1 MVSEKNLTP
10 DEIKLLEQ
18 LYLEEYLSMLKIS
31 KSALINPEQSE
42 DAIQGAFLDAMQN
55 FNKFSSSEN
64 PVGWLYIA
72 LRYQISHMNR
82 GCVKEAKLKA
92 KFEQQAVDF
101 SYEPNK
107 ATIFDIPDIQS
118 NVELL
123 SRFYIEGH
131 TIKELAQ
138 EDGCSVGAMKMRL
151 KRARESV
158 AKFLTENPE

>member
-1 MVSEKNLTP
+1 MASEKMLASG
-10 DEIKLLEQ
+10 EIKLLEQ
-18 LYLEEYLSMLKIS
+18 LYSKEYLSMLKIS
-31 KSALINPEQSE
+31 KSALINPQQSE

-64 PVGWLYIA
+64 PMGWLYIA
-72 LRYQISHMNR
+72 LRFQISHINR
-82 GCVKEAKLKA
+82 GCIKEAKLKA
-92 KFEQQAVDF
+92 KFGQQVVDF

-138 EDGCSVGAMKMRL
+138 KDGCSVGAMKMRL
-151 KRARESV
+151 KRAREGV
-158 AKFLTENPE
+158 VKFLTENPE